1 MQLGFSNSLLQE
13 VEKEAQLL
21 GHQSPQWSDWDG
33 GKIGGRPSWLN
44 PRDLPEGIL
53 RCRGP
58 CGKST
63 DDKLGSPL
71 CFVTQLYCP
80 ADDVTVCFCV
90 SEMLFCVVYANG
102 VVEKSSAN
110 QGEMNST
117 PEHNLSDC
125 IQVLRCQLPKKNDFY
140 PLKGDVDGEWIKHTS
155 AFWAKTNQN
164 DQLNLCAVCG
174 LRSRGKC
181 PKQKKFFCSSDHQKE
196 YLRATK
202 KSRGDKSTNGANS
215 VSLKYLPSL
224 CFASELVVEEEPQP
238 SHHAT
243 KNDFAKK
250 ASDGLFKSVEISD
263 VDADLEQSDLNVL
276 TGNSAFA
283 EAATGVT
290 DPTTLAFYARMAI
303 GGEVNDVRDQCLR
316 YSRWPETKQGS
327 ASIDDDDD
335 GISEGPLWLTSDNQP
350 PLQYENETSSPPS
363 HRLYCGAPR
372 SFEFQILPQMLH
384 YLCVDP
390 SEKRESDGGMSS
402 QVLTESEIAILLEAK
417 SKIESGVDLPPG
429 FREQHERAVAKLGRR
444 CWVLAK
450 ARLTV
455 FPMAPE
461 FHWNGALSQFIHA
474 LLVHGEGEIKVFG
487 FLPRGGS
494 LDSAFLGLKRSGISQ
509 RITNLSYQL
518 DVL

>member
-80 ADDVTVCFCV
+80 ADDVR
-90 SEMLFCVVYANG
+90 E
-102 VVEKSSAN
+102 SAFHR
-110 QGEMNST
+110 S
-117 PEHNLSDC
+117 LY
-125 IQVLRCQLPKKNDFY
+125 VFALLRCQLPKKNDFY

-363 HRLYCGAPR
+363 HRLVSIVGP
-372 SFEFQILPQMLH
+372 L
-384 YLCVDP
+384 
-390 SEKRESDGGMSS
+390 
-402 QVLTESEIAILLEAK
+402 
-417 SKIESGVDLPPG
+417 
-429 FREQHERAVAKLGRR
+429 
-444 CWVLAK
+444 
-450 ARLTV
+450 ARLS
-455 FPMAPE
+455 FKS
-461 FHWNGALSQFIHA
+461 FR
-474 LLVHGEGEIKVFG
+474 KCY
-487 FLPRGGS
+487 
-494 LDSAFLGLKRSGISQ
+494 
-509 RITNLSYQL
+509 ITFA
-518 DVL
+518 